1 MKTALS
7 ALTFVALAG
16 AAPAAEAPAG
26 PCDTPEH
33 RAFDFWIGDWT
44 VTATGDPAKAA
55 GVNHIALAHG
65 GCVLVENWTGAGGL
79 TGMSQNIFADG
90 AWHQIWTDS
99 SGGLLQMTGGI
110 EGGAM
115 RMQTTEPTSWGD
127 DTPGLQRITW
137 TPNPDGSV
145 RQHGERSADG
155 GKTWTTN
162 FDLTYRRTP

>member
-1 MKTALS
+1 
-7 ALTFVALAG
+7 
-16 AAPAAEAPAG
+16 
-26 PCDTPEH
+26 
-33 RAFDFWIGDWT
+33 
-44 VTATGDPAKAA
+44 
-55 GVNHIALAHG
+55 
-65 GCVLVENWTGAGGL
+65 
-79 TGMSQNIFADG
+79 MSQNIFADG